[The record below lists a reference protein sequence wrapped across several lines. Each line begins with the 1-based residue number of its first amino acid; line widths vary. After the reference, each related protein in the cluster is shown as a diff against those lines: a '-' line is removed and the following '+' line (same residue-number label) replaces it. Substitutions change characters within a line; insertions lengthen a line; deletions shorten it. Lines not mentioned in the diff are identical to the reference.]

1 MDIVWLGHSCFR
13 LKSREGSV
21 IVDPYHEDL
30 GFGLGKLKADVVLVT
45 HDHAGHN
52 NPKAVSDFR
61 KVVTGPGEYE
71 IRDIMIQGIRTYHDD
86 QKGALRGKNTT
97 YLIRMDGV
105 VVCHL
110 GDLGHMLSS
119 SQVDEMDE
127 VDVLLVPVG
136 GESTIGSGEAA
147 EIVSSIDPRIVIP
160 MHYQVD
166 GIRPD
171 LDTLD
176 RFLREMGASG
186 AQAVARLVVNRSNV
200 PEDTRVV
207 TLERRRQ

>member
-30 GFGLGKLKADVVLVT
+30 GVSLGKLRADVVLVT

-52 NPKAVSDFR
+52 NATVVSDCR
-61 KVVTGPGEYE
+61 KVVSGPGEYE
-71 IRDIMIQGIRTYHDD
+71 IRDIMIHGIRTYHDD

-110 GDLGHMLSS
+110 GDLGHTLSS

-127 VDVLLVPVG
+127 VDVLLVPIG
-136 GESTIGSGEAA
+136 GESTIGSGEAT
-147 EIVSSIDPRIVIP
+147 EIISSIDPRIVIP

-176 RFLREMGASG
+176 RFLREIGATG
-186 AQAVARLVVNRSNV
+186 GQAVARLVVNRSNV
-200 PEDTRVV
+200 PEETQVV

>member
-21 IVDPYHEDL
+21 IVDPYREDL
-30 GFGLGKLKADVVLVT
+30 GISLGKLKADVVLVT

-52 NPKAVSDFR
+52 NVSVVSDFR
-61 KVVTGPGEYE
+61 KVVRGPGEYE
-71 IRDIMIQGIRTYHDD
+71 VRDIMIHGIRTYHDD

-97 YLIRMDGV
+97 YLIRMDGI

-110 GDLGHMLSS
+110 GDLGHSLSS
-119 SQVDEMDE
+119 SQADEMDE
-127 VDVLLVPVG
+127 VNVLLVPVG
-136 GESTIGSGEAA
+136 GESTIGPGEAT
-147 EIVSSIDPRIVIP
+147 EIISSIDPRIVIP
-160 MHYQVD
+160 MHYQFD

-176 RFLREMGASG
+176 RFLREMGTTG
-186 AQAVARLVVNRSNV
+186 VQAVARLVVNRSNV
-200 PEDTRVV
+200 PEDTKVV